1 MGNTQATLVAGLD
14 VGGTKT
20 LAAVVD
26 RAGQIVAEVR
36 HPTTGGDT
44 LVPFLK
50 SVLDE
55 VAGQAG
61 VPVADL
67 AAVGVGVPGVVN
79 PVAGTVKH
87 AVNLGV
93 GGRPVDVAGPLGSMV
108 DGPVSVANDVNQAA
122 MGAVELL
129 GLDGDVAY
137 LSVGTGVALGLVLSG
152 RLHHGATGIAGEIGH
167 LPIDPYG
174 PLCTCGQRGCL
185 EAIASGA
192 AIARR
197 WPGSDGAADGHG
209 DSSGDGR
216 GDRDGGG
223 PATTLFEAA
232 AEGNSRAMAVR
243 DDVCTHLAGAVA
255 LVVQTV
261 DPDTVVIGG
270 GVAEAGEQLLEA
282 VRDALQRRTAGSPLL
297 TSFDLPARVAVLPP
311 GLPVGAIG
319 AARSAQDL
327 VRAAS

>member
-1 MGNTQATLVAGLD
+1 MGKTQAPLVAGLD

-26 RAGQIVAEVR
+26 GNSQIVAEVR
-36 HPTTGGDT
+36 RPTAGGDG
-44 LVPFLK
+44 LVPFLQ

-55 VAGQAG
+55 VGSRAGL
-61 VPVADL
+61 PLTDL
-67 AAVGVGVPGVVN
+67 AAVGVGVPGVVD

-93 GGRPVDVAGPLGSMV
+93 GGHPVDVAGPLGRMV

-137 LSVGTGVALGLVLSG
+137 LSVGTGVALGLVLAG

-192 AIARR
+192 AITRR
-197 WPGSDGAADGHG
+197 WAGGDGAGNG
-209 DSSGDGR
+209 GR
-216 GDRDGGG
+216 DLTDDGGSA
-223 PATTLFEAA
+223 PAA
-232 AEGNSRAMAVR
+232 ALFQAAAAGNARAMAVR

-270 GVAEAGEQLLEA
+270 GVAEAGEPLLDA
-282 VRDALQRRTAGSPLL
+282 VREALRRRTAGSPLL
-297 TSFDLPARVAVLPP
+297 TSFGLASRVAVLPP

-319 AARSAQDL
+319 AARSAHDL
-327 VRAAS
+327 VRAPS